1 MSYPNV
7 DSRPAASPAQTEVE
21 AKVEGEVDE
30 ASRRRAIDALY
41 RALTRLVKASAQ
53 DWRHCGKAACLRSRR
68 CRGFACEPAA
78 CGDEASQ
85 V

>member
-1 MSYPNV
+1 MSYPRV
-7 DSRPAASPAQTEVE
+7 DSGPAASPTQA
-21 AKVEGEVDE
+21 EVDE

-41 RALTRLVKASAQ
+41 RALTRLVKASAE

-78 CGDEASQ
+78 CGDEA
-85 V
+85 